1 MKKFPFVF
9 CLLLAINSN
18 LYAQEVEIKIV
29 SNGNLKGKRAIL
41 LTREKGFASIVHSV
55 KIMSDMVTLQ
65 LARDLVPDLYQLN
78 IAQMKGSLY
87 FFLEPGIQITV
98 DTTDV
103 AKSKVTN
110 SKSNPDWKRFYES
123 VQRPSDLLVNSFT
136 AGETRA
142 RKSNS
147 TDSLKYWMERKITE
161 NRDFLDKTSAFITEH
176 PYSYV
181 SLYLLKNNWYAFKDK
196 NMFERLDVSMAGHRS
211 YKLLKEKNR
220 EASKITGR

>member
-1 MKKFPFVF
+1 MNKFLLSF
-9 CLLLAINSN
+9 CIFLALTGN
-18 LYAQEVEIKIV
+18 LRAQEIEIKMV
-29 SNGNLKGKRAIL
+29 SKGNLKGKRAIL

-55 KIMSDMVTLQ
+55 KIMSDIVTLQ
-65 LARDLVPDLYQLN
+65 LSRDLVPDLYQLN

-87 FFLEPGIQITV
+87 FFLEPNIQINV

-103 AKSKVTN
+103 SKSIVTHA
-110 SKSNPDWKRFYES
+110 KSNPDWQQFYES

-147 TDSLKYWMERKITE
+147 TDSLKYWMERKVFE
-161 NRDFLDKTSAFITEH
+161 NRDFLNKTGAFIAEH
-176 PYSYV
+176 PHSFV

-196 NMFERLDVSMAGHRS
+196 NLFELLDVSMAGHRS

-220 EASKITGR
+220 ETGKITGR